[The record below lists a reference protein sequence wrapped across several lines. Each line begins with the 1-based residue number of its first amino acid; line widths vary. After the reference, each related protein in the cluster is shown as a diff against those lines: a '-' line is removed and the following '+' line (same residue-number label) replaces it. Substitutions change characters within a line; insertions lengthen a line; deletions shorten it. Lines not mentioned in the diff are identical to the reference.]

1 MRRHLRDIAQS
12 RHCTPARPFATPG
25 SPSGLPRPLRSLA
38 RAAAAT
44 LIAAALAG
52 TAACGATQLSPDPT
66 TAPPQTS
73 SPPPSSAAGPG
84 TPSLTTQSPSADAAL
99 PAVTRTTDATV
110 TIYGADRDAPGALL
124 PMVATVHGARPDEQV
139 AFAVAAA
146 SRPGTCEGLPW
157 RHATGTSMLCWITL
171 PSAAG
176 PAQVNAAA
184 TLTDA
189 TGVARTEPGTYAV
202 RAEGPPANAPTPQE
216 RDAIS
221 HCGHTSEQV
230 WLTFDDGFTSTAAL
244 HSVVDQL
251 TARHVKGRFFATGGW
266 ARANPQMVAAIR
278 AQGHL
283 VENHTSDHAWLHTLD
298 DDALRTQIARGPAS
312 DDPLLLRPGYGAGAF
327 TDRVRDTA
335 ARLGYQVCFWTV
347 DPRDWAGPTADVIL
361 DRVLIGDEKT
371 APVAAGGVVL
381 FHMTGAHTAQALPRV
396 IDAIRAKGLI
406 LEPLP

>member
-1 MRRHLRDIAQS
+1 MLS
-12 RHCTPARPFATPG
+12 
-25 SPSGLPRPLRSLA
+25 
-38 RAAAAT
+38 
-44 LIAAALAG
+44 AAALAS
-52 TAACGATQLSPDPT
+52 TAACAAAQHNSDPASATSQFSATP
-66 TAPPQTS
+66 A
-73 SPPPSSAAGPG
+73 SSAPGPG
-84 TPSLTTQSPSADAAL
+84 TPSLTTQSPSATSDPDA
-99 PAVTRTTDATV
+99 PPPVTRSTDASV

-139 AFAVAAA
+139 MFAVAAA
-146 SRPGTCEGLPW
+146 GRPGTCEGSPW

-176 PAQVNAAA
+176 PAQVTATA

-189 TGVARTEPGTYAV
+189 TGVARTEPGTYGV
-202 RAEGPPANAPTPQE
+202 RAEGPPAHAPTTQE
-216 RDAIS
+216 RDAIAR
-221 HCGHTSEQV
+221 CGHTSEQV

-244 HSVVDQL
+244 HAVVDRL

-298 DDALRTQIARGPAS
+298 DDALRTQVANGPAS
-312 DDPLLLRPGYGAGAF
+312 DDPKLLRPGYGAGAF

-361 DRVLIGDEKT
+361 DRVLTGDEKT

-396 IDAIRAKGLI
+396 IDAIRSKGLT